1 MRPTVINRREAIV
14 RLAVLMG
21 GTMVGPRL
29 FSAVLDADT
38 AKAGGGTGSA
48 ELALLDEIG
57 DTIIPATDVPG
68 AKAVGIG
75 AFITMMLRDCYDPME
90 QAAVAGGVRELALT
104 FRQKYGHEFA
114 GAPAAERTDFLNA
127 LDRDQKAGAR
137 NRKAD
142 APAHYFRILKEL
154 TVIGYFSSELGATQ
168 ALRFIEVPGR
178 FDGSAPYQ
186 KGDHAWA
193 TW

>member
-1 MRPTVINRREAIV
+1 MTPTPMNRREAIV

-29 FSAVLDADT
+29 FSAALDAGATQAGDGT
-38 AKAGGGTGSA
+38 ASA

-75 AFITMMLRDCYDPME
+75 AFIAMMLRDCYEPMD
-90 QAAVAGGVRELALT
+90 QAAVAGGVRELALN
-104 FRQKYGHEFA
+104 FRKKYGHDFI
-114 GAPAAERTDFLNA
+114 GAPAAERTDFLDA

-137 NRKAD
+137 SRKAD

-154 TVIGYFSSELGATQ
+154 TVIGYFSSEIGATQ

-178 FDGSAPYQ
+178 FDGSAPY
-186 KGDHAWA
+186 KRGDHAWA